1 MRKVQIILFV
11 LLISFTS
18 CDYGET
24 FTFSVN
30 NNSSKTIVIETLLFY
45 DSFYS
50 TDTIHVIKEGESKK
64 IAYEKGGISGY
75 REYPESIYKDGD
87 IIPRPDYKF
96 DIYVD
101 SILIP
106 ELKLYEYWTYKT
118 EKYYNGTYELV
129 VTDELLEKIS
139 QKE

>member
-1 MRKVQIILFV
+1 MRKVQIILFA

-18 CDYGET
+18 CEYGEI
-24 FTFSVN
+24 FAFRVN
-30 NNSSKTIVIETLLFY
+30 NNSSKTIVVETLRFY
-45 DSFYS
+45 NSFHS
-50 TDTIHVIKEGESKK
+50 TDTIHIIKEGESKE
-64 IAYEKGGISGY
+64 IAFEKGGISAY
-75 REYPESIYKDGD
+75 WEYPESIYKDGD

-106 ELKLYEYWTYKT
+106 ELKFYEYWTYKT